1 MGFRCTHYRDPEG
14 CELLALVMEWCE
26 LEGGSACMRMCVNG
40 VQILKMSAL
49 SEKRTFTSLF
59 QWPNLVHHYTPKHMS
74 SNKLAVSAVC

>member
-49 SEKRTFTSLF
+49 SEDGRSAHDHVLILF
-59 QWPNLVHHYTPKHMS
+59 EMGGNI
-74 SNKLAVSAVC
+74 

>member
-26 LEGGSACMRMCVNG
+26 LEGGCACMRMCVNG

-49 SEKRTFTSLF
+49 SEERTLTHRL
-59 QWPNLVHHYTPKHMS
+59 KGD
-74 SNKLAVSAVC
+74 SNVNSTIFWDTYRVAD